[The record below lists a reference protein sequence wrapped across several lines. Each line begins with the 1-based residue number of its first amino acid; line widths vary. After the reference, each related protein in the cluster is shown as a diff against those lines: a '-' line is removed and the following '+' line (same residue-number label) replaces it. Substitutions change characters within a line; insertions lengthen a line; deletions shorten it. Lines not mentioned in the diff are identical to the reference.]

1 MRQAD
6 VHDWSV
12 EMQRVRHVERS
23 EQFETL
29 LHAVLSVQH
38 DVATQSLHDVPFPP
52 QAPPDG
58 FIMVP
63 ASLPGRVET
72 PPSFVP
78 PVVPDGFAATHP
90 EYALIWASQPTGL
103 LWPVASQVNV
113 A

>member
-1 MRQAD
+1 LLHAD

-23 EQFETL
+23 EQCESAP
-29 LHAVLSVQH
+29 HAVVSVQH
-38 DVATQSLHDVPFPP
+38 DVATQSLHDVPFAP

-58 FIMVP
+58 FIVPP
-63 ASLPGRVET
+63 ASFPGRVDW

-78 PVVPDGFAATHP
+78 PVVPDGFAAMHP
-90 EYALIWASQPTGL
+90 AYALIWVSQPTGL
-103 LWPVASQVNV
+103 LRPVASQVNV